1 MLDLAAAA
9 AAAREVLEN
18 APIHDNG
25 DGTSQPA
32 VSLSELAQAV
42 LKAANPEALV
52 IPTYD
57 AALAQHAHYRIEP
70 DLDSHKGA
78 HMTVTAHPGAVAL
91 ATYAYQPKDAEP
103 GSGYNAHVLT
113 SGLVS
118 PDAVWHFGLALC
130 SAAMEAKRLRAEG
143 K

>member
-18 APIHDNG
+18 APVMDNG

-52 IPTYD
+52 VPTYD
-57 AALAQHAHYRIEP
+57 EALAQHARYRIES
-70 DLDSHKGA
+70 DTDGHKGA
-78 HMTVTAHPGAVAL
+78 HMSVTAHPGAAAL
-91 ATYAYQPKDAEP
+91 AVYTYQPNDAEP
-103 GSGYNAHVLT
+103 GSGYTPHLLT
-113 SGLVS
+113 SGLVN
-118 PDAVWHFGLALC
+118 PDSVWHLGLALC
-130 SAAMEAKRLRAEG
+130 SVAMESRRLGMEQ